1 MLMQLAA
8 GAFVLTLPVMLV
20 VEEIL
25 MRRRAR
31 HSVPRLVSARRPV
44 VRGAAPERA

>member
-1 MLMQLAA
+1 MLMELAA
-8 GAFVLTLPVMLV
+8 AAFALTLPVMLV

-25 MRRRAR
+25 MRRRTR
-31 HSVPRLVSARRPV
+31 HGAPRPVQARRPV